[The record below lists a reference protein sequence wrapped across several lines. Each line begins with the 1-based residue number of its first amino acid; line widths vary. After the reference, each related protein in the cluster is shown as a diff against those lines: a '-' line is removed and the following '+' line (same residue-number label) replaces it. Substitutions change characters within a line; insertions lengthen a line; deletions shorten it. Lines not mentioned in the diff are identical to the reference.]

1 VKAIAL
7 ESLLTRLEVVQI
19 PEYQRL
25 DKEYFEE
32 HLALPLHATMQTAP
46 PAVPTSAPTEM
57 NRSPSP
63 PPHQPSASPEPTEI
77 SNLNTEYPIS
87 TQTKSLKR
95 SLNEVIDLTE
105 ER

>member
-1 VKAIAL
+1 MKPIAL

-57 NRSPSP
+57 SRSPSP
-63 PPHQPSASPEPTEI
+63 PPHQPSASPSIEM
-77 SNLNTEYPIS
+77 SNMNTEYPIS